1 MPELRPAALGKT
13 RKCDVI
19 LNTSAE
25 RRAPSA
31 APSRARN
38 RRLTRRRS
46 PELSAASDRTQGP
59 TPRPPE
65 SGAVAGGW
73 ATLRPGRR
81 GPAGG
86 IGARRRAA
94 VARAAVIAAL
104 LGACLPALARDEPTA
119 PSKLSA
125 RIVDAGVELVWDA
138 PAADAG
144 SVTGYEILRRKT
156 NRNEPRLGTLVADTG
171 NRLTEYTDGTAT
183 APGVSYAYRVKAIR
197 GGQRSAWSNFARAT
211 VLPTPTLLVGNLGQ
225 TSASATITQQH
236 ATGFR
241 LGGHGQGYEITSV
254 EIDLAAAPSS
264 LTVSL
269 WISASANTV
278 GNQGYG
284 KVQRR
289 LFDFVNPPSFKV
301 GVNEFA
307 APAGAF
313 AYPNVQYWI
322 VLSGFGSSVSIMET
336 SSDGEDR
343 GGEAGAIVE
352 NDSRV
357 RALGST
363 AAETHGRWVDPGTR
377 GNVLRLAV
385 NGSRRER
392 GILASTFGQPAADQ
406 EIISTGDDCCF
417 EMTVGAADRYL
428 IRGLSVAADN
438 STGSTSG
445 GFFGLPFELQAGHP
459 ATHPDD
465 LEDLPDPLFT
475 LPFASA
481 QGNLLP
487 ELPPDPDRTAAFLA
501 QYNATA
507 LTSPAGM
514 SEWTAPQGATVPGG
528 ATYVFHMGPIDSI
541 PGDLQGSTR
550 GGNILSRANCTGATE
565 HDLPTAPGGVTLDD
579 HGDLACPGPV
589 MAVDGEALNAM
600 VQNLGQTDSGYLSV
614 GATNAAVAS
623 QGFTTGAGADD
634 GYRLQG
640 IGVNVEGSS
649 SGYPDDASTVTVAL
663 YTNSSLKPGTK
674 LFDFVDPGE
683 FGAGH
688 TFFEAPPDTV
698 LDPGE
703 IYHLVWTHHSGT
715 IHRLRRTST
724 NGEDAGKLSGFSIA
738 NAFHFGASVDNLA
751 EPSHGDSLEIAVYGE
766 AIGEEPPNAM
776 VANVGQNNDGHVEA
790 SSAAQVVS
798 QGFRTGS
805 YGPGYRLQGIAVNVE
820 GSSSGYPDDGTK
832 VSVALY
838 TDSNGKP
845 GSTLY
850 DLADPA
856 DFGVGHTF
864 FEAPAGASLR
874 ANTSYVVVWTHH
886 GGTNHRLQTTDSD
899 DEDLVRL
906 PDFSIADSLY
916 HGANQSSLSAHTD
929 GNVLEIAVYGTVPE
943 RVEGGFQVTRDWSHM
958 PAGVAV
964 GSQFRVVFIAGLTDA
979 TSRGDR
985 AYNAVVRRSAA
996 HEANDGFV
1004 RSIARE
1010 FKAVVCTQE
1019 IDARMNTGMTDSGG
1033 LPVHWLD
1040 GGWDDRPTLI
1050 ADSYDQFYGGE
1061 WKNTGYG
1068 AYSTGN
1074 SMEMHERRRIWTGC
1088 LATGVSNPDAYLGST
1103 LPMGLVAAGH
1113 PNHPTDENLGPIGAI
1128 DPSKAYLAFDKSMRL
1143 TLYAVSPVL
1152 TVVE

>member
-1 MPELRPAALGKT
+1 M
-13 RKCDVI
+13 
-19 LNTSAE
+19 
-25 RRAPSA
+25 
-31 APSRARN
+31 
-38 RRLTRRRS
+38 
-46 PELSAASDRTQGP
+46 
-59 TPRPPE
+59 
-65 SGAVAGGW
+65 
-73 ATLRPGRR
+73 
-81 GPAGG
+81 
-86 IGARRRAA
+86 
-94 VARAAVIAAL
+94 IAAL

-156 NRNEPRLGTLVADTG
+156 NRNEPRLTTLVSDTG
-171 NRLTEYTDGTAT
+171 NGLPKYTDGTAT
-183 APGVSYAYRVKAIR
+183 EPGVSYAYRVKAIR
-197 GGQRSAWSNFARAT
+197 GSQRSAWSNFARAT

-225 TSASATITQQH
+225 SSAPAEITQQH

-269 WISASANTV
+269 WISAPPGPPS
-278 GNQGYG
+278 YG
-284 KVQRR
+284 HVQRR
-289 LFDFVNPPSFKV
+289 LFDFVNPASFEV

-307 APAGAF
+307 APAGRVAQAHGIRAF

-322 VLSGFGSSVSIMET
+322 VLSGFGSSISIMET
-336 SSDGEDR
+336 SSAGEDR

-352 NDSRV
+352 NSARV
-357 RALGST
+357 RALGSS
-363 AAETHGRWVDPGTR
+363 AGRWVGAGTR
-377 GNVLRLAV
+377 ANVLRLAV

-392 GILASTFGQPAADQ
+392 GILASTFAQPADGQ
-406 EIISTGDDCCF
+406 EIVSVSDDCCF
-417 EMTVGAADRYL
+417 EMAVGSADRYL

-438 STGSTSG
+438 TTTRA
-445 GFFGLPFELQAGHP
+445 GFFGIPFELQAGHP

-465 LEDLPDPLFT
+465 LDNLPDPLFT
-475 LPFASA
+475 LAVASA
-481 QGNLLP
+481 QGDLLP
-487 ELPPDPDRTAAFLA
+487 ALDDPDATAEQRAIYSA
-501 QYNATA
+501 EA
-507 LTSPAGM
+507 LTSPGGI
-514 SEWTAPQGATVPGG
+514 SEWTAPQGATVAGG
-528 ATYVFHMGPIDSI
+528 ATYVFHMNIRSID
-541 PGDLQGSTR
+541 GDVDGSTR
-550 GGNILSRANCTGATE
+550 GGVILGRLRCTEARPAE

-579 HGDLACPGPV
+579 HGDIACPGPV
-589 MAVDGEALNAM
+589 MAVDGEALHAM

-614 GATNAAVAS
+614 GATNVAVAS
-623 QGFTTGAGADD
+623 QGFTTGSHGD

-649 SGYPDDASTVTVAL
+649 SGYPDDAASVTVAL

-698 LDPGE
+698 LDPAE

-715 IHRLRRTST
+715 IHRLQRTST

-776 VANVGQNNDGHVEA
+776 VANVGQNNDGYVEA
-790 SSAAQVVS
+790 TSTAAVVS

-820 GSSSGYPDDGTK
+820 GSSSNVPDDGTK

-845 GSTLY
+845 RTRLY

-856 DFGVGHTF
+856 AFGAGHTL
-864 FEAPAGASLR
+864 FEAPAGASLQ

-906 PDFSIADSLY
+906 PGFSIADSLY

-943 RVEGGFQVTRDWSHM
+943 RVEGGFQVTRDWLHM

-979 TSRGDR
+979 KSRGDR

-1033 LPVHWLD
+1033 VPVHWLD

-1061 WKNTGYG
+1061 WKNVEFG

-1074 SMEMHERRRIWTGC
+1074 AMEMHERRRIWTGC
-1088 LATGVSNPDAYLGST
+1088 LATGARHPDAILGS
-1103 LPMGLVAAGH
+1103 MAMVAAGH
-1113 PNHPTDENLGPIGAI
+1113 PNHPTEENLGPIGTI
-1128 DPSKAYLAFDKSMRL
+1128 DSTKAFLAFDPDLEL